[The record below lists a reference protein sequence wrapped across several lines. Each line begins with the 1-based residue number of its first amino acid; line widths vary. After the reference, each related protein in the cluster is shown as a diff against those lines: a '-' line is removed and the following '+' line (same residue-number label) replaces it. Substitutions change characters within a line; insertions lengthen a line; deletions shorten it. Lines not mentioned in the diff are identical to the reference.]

1 MPNQILDIINKRGL
15 HARAAAKLSGL
26 CARFSCKINLR
37 KSGTENWVDGK
48 SIMSIMLLAAG
59 IGSQIE
65 INTDGDD
72 AEAALTAIELLVANR
87 FEEEE

>member
-1 MPNQILDIINKRGL
+1 MD
-15 HARAAAKLSGL
+15 
-26 CARFSCKINLR
+26 
-37 KSGTENWVDGK
+37 NWVDGK

-65 INTDGDD
+65 INTEGDND
-72 AEAALTAIELLVANR
+72 DVALQAISALVANR

>member
-15 HARAAAKLSGL
+15 HARAAAKLAAL
-26 CARFSCKINLR
+26 CATFPCKIQLR
-37 KSGTENWVDGK
+37 KTGTENWVDGK

-59 IGSQIE
+59 IGTQIE
-65 INTDGDD
+65 ITTEGDNADTALD
-72 AEAALTAIELLVANR
+72 AISALVASR